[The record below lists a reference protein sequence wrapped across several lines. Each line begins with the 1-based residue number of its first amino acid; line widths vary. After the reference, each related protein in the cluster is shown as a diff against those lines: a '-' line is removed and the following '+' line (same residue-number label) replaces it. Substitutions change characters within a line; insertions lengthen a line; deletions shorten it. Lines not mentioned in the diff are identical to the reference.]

1 MASLPRVLTAQ
12 NKIYFFEPFYL
23 PVDAHT
29 FVRDKL
35 LAATVRDLAPLFP
48 TQDILPAR
56 PLWEDKQKYE
66 LSLDLH
72 PHVAA
77 ILGNKKEAAA
87 FSGLSPLRL
96 SDSALQHCRG
106 QWKNAEAGIF
116 GLRLGCSERA
126 VERIQAH
133 LPAEVNFGSLRLWLQ
148 EVEMYWFASG
158 FILLVAALSY
168 QVEEN
173 GKMRSP
179 YPAEILEG
187 NFLLT
192 QNMLRFKRKKE
203 ALSWQKEG
211 ISFSFLQLL
220 QQLIMPAGFSE
231 ESTLNRLLTYSSV
244 RFAASLPDNE
254 TIDFA
259 FRLARRYH
267 SEHGSSG
274 EELTLYSLKPFKE
287 IMHFVAMEGGALI
300 LQEDP
305 ENPGNDFI
313 KRFIEGPVPSVYMP
327 LALLTYH
334 EFIWLLR
341 ITQDSAIPLNFQL
354 PNHDQADKLRQMGR
368 DLLQFRLSYR
378 FSHVSLISMHNQVY
392 QKWREIFDLNEML
405 SQANVDVSEAEQY
418 LQTLLE
424 KERSRQFRG
433 LSVFTTSAL
442 AFIATNTLML
452 EAILPIISDD
462 PSLWLRLAALGID
475 LTVATLAGVFTYWQ
489 QRRS

>member
-1 MASLPRVLTAQ
+1 MPALPKLLTTQ
-12 NKIYFFEPFYL
+12 HKIYFFEPFYL
-23 PVDAHT
+23 SVGAHA
-29 FVRDKL
+29 FVREKL
-35 LAATVRDLAPLFP
+35 LAATIRDIAPLFP
-48 TQDILPAR
+48 IQEVLPAR
-56 PLWEDKQKYE
+56 ALWEDKQKYE
-66 LSLDLH
+66 LSPDLH

-77 ILGNKKEAAA
+77 ILGNKKEATA

-96 SDSALQHCRG
+96 SDSALNHCRG
-106 QWKNAEAGIF
+106 QWKNSEVNIF

-126 VERIQAH
+126 MERIKAH
-133 LPAEVNFGSLRLWLQ
+133 LPSEVSFGSLRLWLQ
-148 EVEMYWFASG
+148 EVEIYWFASG

-168 QVEEN
+168 QIEEN

-179 YPAEILEG
+179 YPVEILEG

-192 QNMLRFKRKKE
+192 QNILRFKRKKE
-203 ALSWQKEG
+203 ALSWHEDG
-211 ISFSFLQLL
+211 LSFSFLQLL
-220 QQLIMPAGFSE
+220 QQLIMPAGLSE
-231 ESTLNRLLTYSSV
+231 ESVLNRLLTYSTV
-244 RFAASLPDNE
+244 RFAANLPDNE
-254 TIDFA
+254 LFDFA

-267 SEHGSSG
+267 SEYGSSG
-274 EELTLYSLKPFKE
+274 EDLTLYSLRPFKE

-341 ITQDSAIPLNFQL
+341 ITQDSAIPLNFNL
-354 PNHDQADKLRQMGR
+354 PNHEQADKLQHMGR
-368 DLLQFRLSYR
+368 ELLQFRLSYR

-418 LQTLLE
+418 LQTLLA
-424 KERSRQFRG
+424 KERARQFRG

-442 AFIATNTLML
+442 AFIATNTLMV
-452 EAILPIISDD
+452 EAVLPIFSDD
-462 PSLWLRLAALGID
+462 PSLWLRLVALGID
-475 LTVATLAGVFTYWQ
+475 LTVAGLAGFFTYWQ